1 MKEQE
6 ALLPTRSTL
15 TRLFQGA
22 TKPGDLLFKH
32 EDFFLV
38 RLTLMF
44 EFVLEATV
52 ASLEPSK
59 LELSTSSH
67 GRGNRQGREI
77 VGGGD

>member
-15 TRLFQGA
+15 ARLFQGV

-38 RLTLMF
+38 RLTLAF
-44 EFVLEATV
+44 EFVLEAMV
-52 ASLEPSK
+52 ASLEPNNSNSPPAAMV
-59 LELSTSSH
+59 EV
-67 GRGNRQGREI
+67 GNEEEKE
-77 VGGGD
+77 

>member
-6 ALLPTRSTL
+6 ALLPTRSIL
-15 TRLFQGA
+15 ARLFQGV

-38 RLTLMF
+38 RLTLAF

-52 ASLEPSK
+52 ASLELSK

-67 GRGNRQGREI
+67 GRGGRRGRER
-77 VGGGD
+77 VGGGN